1 MRRTGPCCLV
11 ALIPFVLGVF
21 LFLLP
26 IIMIMIAV
34 SGSQSNHANEE
45 IKTNKTCGTTPIKV
59 SEKVHKWMAAAAESS
74 GLPEGWLTAIADR
87 ESDFD
92 PEQYTPDEN
101 GGTWGLFQINREEWG
116 GVYPGA
122 SKKGTGTPPGIT
134 DPMTHAKYG
143 GIYFKNRLETVQK
156 LKEKNPDKPFAA
168 LSDLDALVIAHN
180 AGEGN
185 LVKYPKLPSI
195 TKDYLKEIQRNF
207 TAEACTPT
215 GTPTPTPGGNGLSG
229 VDDYKEWWQ
238 SKGSLTSGYDPQ
250 GFAWAQCT
258 SYSAF
263 AVRKYTSYTNFSN
276 SWKGLHFGN
285 AAEWHIAAKKAGIRV
300 DKTPAVGAVAQRLN
314 GTWGHVAF
322 VVAVNE
328 DGTFVINE
336 YNHVVRRGFST
347 RTARLGEGSHD
358 FAQFLHFEEPSTS

>member
-1 MRRTGPCCLV
+1 MRRAGPCCLI

-26 IIMIMIAV
+26 IIMVMIAV
-34 SGSQSNHANEE
+34 SGGQSNYANEE
-45 IKTNKTCGTTPIKV
+45 IRTNKTCGKTPIQI
-59 SEKVHKWMAAAAESS
+59 SEEVHKWMAAAAESS

-92 PEQYTPDEN
+92 PKQYTPDEN

-122 SKKGTGTPPGIT
+122 SKKGTGTPSGIT

-143 GIYFKNRLETVQK
+143 GIYFKNRLKTVQK

-195 TKDYLKEIQRNF
+195 TKDYLEEIRNNF

-215 GTPTPTPGGNGLSG
+215 GTPTPGGKGVSG

-336 YNHVVRRGFST
+336 YDYAVRRNF
-347 RTARLGEGSHD
+347 GSRKGLKVGKD
-358 FAQFLHFEEPSTS
+358 FDNILHFEKKENKK